1 MNTIEMYTMAQIDGY
16 TYKCEKHKMLYSKA
30 VGLVEEDDYNDT
42 IYMEDFVS
50 PITLDELMHFDW
62 VKVSNIMTAEEA
74 EQKFGIKI
82 LKTNT

>member
-16 TYKCEKHKMLYSKA
+16 TYKCAEHKMLYSKA

-62 VKVSNIMTAEEA
+62 VRVSNIMTVEEA
-74 EQKFGIKI
+74 EQKFGITI